1 MGRSGVGGGLPD
13 SVLFV
18 FLDGVGLGVADPATN
33 PLAAAATPF
42 LREVL
47 AGPLTRETP
56 EVTRPDLV
64 YRRLDATLGVEGLPQ
79 SATGQTTLLTGVNGA
94 LAMGRHYGPW
104 PGPTLRAVLEK
115 GSLFTKGLEL
125 RGAVLANAYPPQY
138 FESLGTRRHRPN
150 APVVAAT
157 AAGLELRDM
166 GAYRAGL
173 AVAADVDGA
182 RFARMDPSLTPQG
195 AAGAAGSLIRLA
207 ASASFVFFDVWPTDA
222 LGHARDFT
230 GATRLLE
237 QVDLL
242 LERVAGSGI
251 TVVVT
256 SDHGNLEDVTSG
268 RHTLNRVP
276 LLVFGPGAP
285 EFARARS
292 LLDVAPAIERFWGL
306 VTGP

>member
-1 MGRSGVGGGLPD
+1 MGPARAGAPLPD

-18 FLDGVGLGVADPATN
+18 FLDGVGLGVGDPTLN
-33 PLAAAATPF
+33 PLAAAAMPF

-47 AGPLTRETP
+47 AGPLTKETA
-56 EVTRPDLV
+56 EVTSPALV

-94 LAMGRHYGPW
+94 RAMGRHYGPW
-104 PGPTLRAVLEK
+104 PGPTLRAVLERGTLF
-115 GSLFTKGLEL
+115 GSGLEL
-125 RGAVLANAYPPQY
+125 RGSVLANAYPPQY
-138 FESLGTRRHRPN
+138 FAWLGDRRHRPN

-182 RFARMDPSLTPQG
+182 RFAHMDPSLAPQG
-195 AAGAAGSLIRLA
+195 AAGAASTLIHLTSA
-207 ASASFVFFDVWPTDA
+207 ASFVFFDVWPTDA

-230 GATRLLE
+230 GARGLLAR
-237 QVDLL
+237 VDELL
-242 LERVAGSGI
+242 RHLAASGI

-256 SDHGNLEDVTSG
+256 SDHGNIEDVTSG
-268 RHTLNRVP
+268 RHTLNEVP
-276 LLVFGPGAP
+276 LLVFGPGAH
-285 EFARARS
+285 EFAGATS
-292 LLDVAPAIERFWGL
+292 LLDVAPAIRRFWSH
-306 VTGP
+306 VTGA